1 MGEEVGSVRVY
12 LSGLTR
18 KDFEEAKERFKEIY
32 GNDPE
37 AGKEALFEGGL
48 EVIEYLGDGD
58 VSLESKIIDED
69 KKWLHVSVDLNVR
82 DFMESD
88 AFWVAIE
95 DYVKQLEKKRRREEF
110 VKKLY
115 EVWKKSEGEG

>member
-1 MGEEVGSVRVY
+1 MV
-12 LSGLTR
+12 
-18 KDFEEAKERFKEIY
+18 
-32 GNDPE
+32 
-37 AGKEALFEGGL
+37 
-48 EVIEYLGDGD
+48 
-58 VSLESKIIDED
+58 
-69 KKWLHVSVDLNVR
+69 LNVR

-115 EVWKKSEGEG
+115 EIWKKSKGGE

>member
-18 KDFEEAKERFKEIY
+18 KDFEEAKKRFKEIY

-58 VSLESKIIDED
+58 VSLQSKIIDED

-115 EVWKKSEGEG
+115 EVWKKSRGGE

>member
-18 KDFEEAKERFKEIY
+18 KDFDEAKERFKEIY
-32 GNDPE
+32 GKDPE
-37 AGKEALFEGGL
+37 AGKVALFEGEV
-48 EVIEYLGDGD
+48 EVIEYTGDGD
-58 VSLESKIIDED
+58 VSLQSKIIDDD
-69 KKWLHVSVDLNVR
+69 KKWLHVSIDLNVR

-88 AFWVAIE
+88 AFWAAIE
-95 DYVKQLEKKRRREEF
+95 DYVQQLEKKRRREEF

-115 EVWKKSEGEG
+115 EVWKKSRSGE

>member
-18 KDFEEAKERFKEIY
+18 KDFDEAKERFKEICR
-32 GNDPE
+32 NDPE
-37 AGKEALFEGGL
+37 AGKVALFEGGL

-58 VSLESKIIDED
+58 VSLQSKIVDED
-69 KKWLHVSVDLNVR
+69 KKWLHISVDLNVR

-88 AFWVAIE
+88 AFWAAIE

>member
-1 MGEEVGSVRVY
+1 MGEEVGSVKVY

-18 KDFEEAKERFKEIY
+18 KDLDEARERCKEIY

-37 AGKEALFEGGL
+37 AGKVALFEGGL

-58 VSLESKIIDED
+58 VSLQSKIIDED

-88 AFWVAIE
+88 AFWAAIE
-95 DYVKQLEKKRRREEF
+95 DYVKKLEKKRRREEF

-115 EVWKKSEGEG
+115 EVWKKSGGEG